1 MDTVRVK
8 VSAKGQ
14 VVIPK
19 KFREKYGLE
28 PGTEVLFIE
37 RDGSL
42 TIVKAPR
49 DPIEEGFGILR
60 KFGDGR
66 SWTQEL
72 LKERA
77 REREREEK
85 KLERWLRS

>member
-1 MDTVRVK
+1 MDRVKVK

-28 PGTEVLFIE
+28 PGTEVMFIE

-42 TIVKAPR
+42 AIVKAPR

-60 KFGDGR
+60 HLDGPPL
-66 SWTQEL
+66 TQEII
-72 LKERA
+72 EEHR
-77 REREREEK
+77 REREREERK
-85 KLERWLRS
+85 IERLLRA

>member
-1 MDTVRVK
+1 MDAVRVK

-37 RDGSL
+37 GDGSL

-49 DPIEEGFGILR
+49 DPIEEGFGIL
-60 KFGDGR
+60 KHLGGPPL
-66 SWTQEL
+66 TQEIV
-72 LKERA
+72 EEHR
-77 REREREEK
+77 REREREEQK
-85 KLERWLRS
+85 FERLLRP

>member
-1 MDTVRVK
+1 MDAVRAK

-37 RDGSL
+37 GDGSL

-49 DPIEEGFGILR
+49 DPIEEGFGIL
-60 KFGDGR
+60 KHLGG
-66 SWTQEL
+66 SPLTQEIV
-72 LKERA
+72 EEHR
-77 REREREEK
+77 REREREER
-85 KLERWLRS
+85 KLERLLRP